1 MAKQK
6 CYTLFAWAFAAVF
19 ALVLAD
25 VLFNNRTP
33 YYEVKLLPALVCCAA
48 AFGVLVVLWQ
58 GWKKLR
64 WQPGFRLE
72 IGLVAALLVGYLLVQ
87 MVFAFVLEVQP
98 TRTWDFGLVFSAAQ
112 QYAQT
117 GVLPADYFNQ
127 FHNNAPM
134 YLVLVAVFKVLGA
147 LGVENTMPAALVCNV
162 LCVNVSLLLLYRVL
176 RHLYGVK
183 NALFGLIGAFLFL
196 PFLLYG
202 PIVYTDTVTLPFPIG
217 ALALWL
223 SARDRPAGAGRMLR
237 CMGAGF
243 LAAAGAWLKITVAIA
258 LVAAVLDAL
267 LYAGSRKGWKM
278 AACMAVSFAALY
290 TVLSVAALISPW
302 LPAYDKEK
310 AIPWQHWVMMGLSGD
325 GGYNDADYKLTL
337 QGEDYSARVQ
347 IAQSEIVRRIEEMGP
362 KGLLSHGLDK
372 LSYIFGDGLYYAPM
386 KLDIGSVHK
395 GNFLQEYFIQ
405 GMRHTGRSVYAAL
418 GIQVA
423 MLAGLAAASVNA
435 ARRRDHRATVLRVA
449 VLGLAL
455 FLLLWE
461 ARSRYLLNF
470 LPVML
475 VAAFPAVDEGSQSV

>member
-19 ALVLAD
+19 ALMLAD

-196 PFLLYG
+196 PFCC
-202 PIVYTDTVTLPFPIG
+202 TDPSCTRTRSRCLFPSG
-217 ALALWL
+217 RWRCGSVPGTGRPAPGGCCAAW
-223 SARDRPAGAGRMLR
+223 ARDFWPR
-237 CMGAGF
+237 
-243 LAAAGAWLKITVAIA
+243 
-258 LVAAVLDAL
+258 
-267 LYAGSRKGWKM
+267 
-278 AACMAVSFAALY
+278 
-290 TVLSVAALISPW
+290 
-302 LPAYDKEK
+302 
-310 AIPWQHWVMMGLSGD
+310 Q
-325 GGYNDADYKLTL
+325 
-337 QGEDYSARVQ
+337 
-347 IAQSEIVRRIEEMGP
+347 
-362 KGLLSHGLDK
+362 
-372 LSYIFGDGLYYAPM
+372 AP
-386 KLDIGSVHK
+386 G
-395 GNFLQEYFIQ
+395 
-405 GMRHTGRSVYAAL
+405 
-418 GIQVA
+418 
-423 MLAGLAAASVNA
+423 
-435 ARRRDHRATVLRVA
+435 
-449 VLGLAL
+449 
-455 FLLLWE
+455 
-461 ARSRYLLNF
+461 
-470 LPVML
+470 
-475 VAAFPAVDEGSQSV
+475 